1 MRSPV
6 GVGIKTILPRAY
18 RMVGSKTGKN
28 RRRLGTDGPTV
39 SVRFYLFADRCRE
52 QTMSLAIGR
61 HPTQMLDLGPASGPS
76 SELLSGLRRG
86 QIGDSSRTSGRSG
99 QIGDSS
105 RTSALGPGGPRFRRR
120 AGRFAP
126 QRPSCPLLQF
136 RHEMVIS
143 ERISGTSRRPN
154 LICCVRSA
162 GQRLAPIVR
171 GTNFAPAPEINCSR
185 WVPSL
190 GMGPRARPRVLFGL
204 PDQSGANRVQVHLQ
218 QRPNQVS
225 PA

>member
-1 MRSPV
+1 MP
-6 GVGIKTILPRAY
+6 
-18 RMVGSKTGKN
+18 
-28 RRRLGTDGPTV
+28 LGLSFTDQSRHVDGHPQHVHEPTPQAH
-39 SVRFYLFADRCRE
+39 LAWADR
-52 QTMSLAIGR
+52 GR
-61 HPTQMLDLGPASGPS
+61 
-76 SELLSGLRRG
+76 
-86 QIGDSSRTSGRSG
+86 

-105 RTSALGPGGPRFRRR
+105 RTSALGAGRPRFRWR

-126 QRPSCPLLQF
+126 QRSSCPLLQF

-190 GMGPRARPRVLFGL
+190 GMGPRARPRVLFGSS
-204 PDQSGANRVQVHLQ
+204 DQSGANRVQVHVQ